1 MTTDIEKQLIETNLR
16 FRIATRTAKLG
27 YWVFDVKSSHV
38 EVSEELLN
46 QLGLPPDFQWS
57 LQSWKDRLHPDD
69 YDRAMSQLATV
80 TDGKPSEY
88 FNVYRLQHSSG
99 GYRWI
104 ESIGDF
110 IYDDNGDLVRMI
122 GTHQDITRRIE
133 IEQALDAALENS
145 IRVNESLQ
153 RSNQELEQFAYVA
166 SHDLRSPL
174 RGLQNLTAWIR
185 EDMEEAGLE
194 VPESVLEHCAT
205 MGKQIARMQ
214 SLLNG
219 LLSYA
224 RIDQSYTSTEPV
236 DLNQIVSEA
245 IAFVEAPDDFEVR
258 LDSELPTIIG
268 NSSPVMRVM
277 VNLIDNAIKHHPG
290 PSGTIVI
297 RGGINEDGT
306 AEVIVEDDG
315 QGIPEEHRERVF
327 RMFETLKSDRASGKG
342 GMGLAMVRKL
352 VLSCGGTIR
361 FDESPLGGAAAI
373 THWPTDVSQSK
384 SQKSPK
390 LTHRLL
396 EVITGSTA
404 ITDVKSAEST
414 GEQ

>member
-27 YWVFDVKSSHV
+27 YWVFEVETSEV
-38 EVSEELLN
+38 EVSEELLH
-46 QLGLPPDFQWS
+46 QLGLPTNFIWS

-69 YDRAMSQLATV
+69 YDRAITQLATV
-80 TDGKPSEY
+80 TEGNPSAY
-88 FNVYRLQHSSG
+88 FNVFRLRHSDG
-99 GYRWI
+99 CYRWI

-110 IYDDNGDLVRMI
+110 IHDSDGKLVRMI

-133 IEQALDAALENS
+133 IEQALDAALETS
-145 IRVNESLQ
+145 IQTNEALQ

-174 RGLQNLTAWIR
+174 RGLQNLATWIT
-185 EDMEEAGLE
+185 EDIEESGNE
-194 VPESVLEHCAT
+194 VPESVREHCST
-205 MGKQIARMQ
+205 MSKQIERMQ
-214 SLLNG
+214 ALLDG
-219 LLSYA
+219 LLAYA

-236 DLNQIVSEA
+236 DLNQIVLEA
-245 IAFVEAPDDFEVR
+245 IAFVEADPNFEVR
-258 LDSELPTIIG
+258 LDSDLPTVIG
-268 NSSPVMRVM
+268 NSSPMMRVM

-290 PSGTIVI
+290 PSGKIII
-297 RGGINEDGT
+297 RGGMAEDGT

-315 QGIPEEHRERVF
+315 NGIPPEHRERVF
-327 RMFETLKSDRASGKG
+327 RMFETLGRNRQSGKG

-361 FDESPLGGAAAI
+361 FDTSPLGGVAAI
-373 THWPTDVSQSK
+373 TRWPTDASRPTNK
-384 SQKSPK
+384 KSPE

-396 EVITGSTA
+396 EAITGSSDLA
-404 ITDVKSAEST
+404 DVDPDSPAE
-414 GEQ
+414 